1 MEIIKANNV
10 VYEYIRRDEEGN
22 VEGITRAVNDV
33 SLDIEQ
39 GQFIAIL
46 GHNGSGKSTLA
57 KHMNAILNPTEG
69 TLWVDGMDTKDEDNI
84 WKVRQTA
91 GMVFQNPDN
100 QIIGTVV
107 EEDVGFGPENMGVPT
122 DDIWKRVNDSLEKVG
137 MTAYRYQSPNK
148 LSGGQKQRV
157 AIAGVM
163 AMRPRC
169 IILDEP
175 TAMLDPNGRKE
186 VLEAVRELNR
196 KEKVT
201 VILITHYMEE
211 VIHADRV
218 YVMDSGNVVMQG
230 NPKEIFSQVDTLK
243 AYGLDVPQVTLLA
256 YELKKSGVDVPD
268 GILTTEELVSA
279 LCQSN

>member
-57 KHMNAILNPTEG
+57 KHTNAILNPTEG

-100 QIIGTVV
+100 QIIGQVV
-107 EEDVGFGPENMGVPT
+107 EEDVGFGPENMGIPT
-122 DDIWKRVNDSLEKVG
+122 EEIWQRVEESLRAVG
-137 MTAYRYQSPNK
+137 MYEYRKYSPNK
-148 LSGGQKQRV
+148 LSGGQKQRLSIAR
-157 AIAGVM
+157 AIAKQPEILVFDDSFS
-163 AMRPRC
+163 ALDYKTDRVLRETIKKEIADTTN
-169 IILDEP
+169 IIVAQRIGTIKDADRILVIEDG
-175 TAMLDPNGRKE
+175 AIVGNGTHSELMKNCPLYQEIAYSQLSKE
-186 VLEAVRELNR
+186 ELE
-196 KEKVT
+196 K
-201 VILITHYMEE
+201 EE
-211 VIHADRV
+211 V
-218 YVMDSGNVVMQG
+218 
-230 NPKEIFSQVDTLK
+230 
-243 AYGLDVPQVTLLA
+243 
-256 YELKKSGVDVPD
+256 
-268 GILTTEELVSA
+268 
-279 LCQSN
+279 